1 MEPKVQ
7 LALPLDGAPLGR
19 SLEHLHFGFVVG

>member
-7 LALPLDGAPLGR
+7 LVLPDDGAPLDRG
-19 SLEHLHFGFVVG
+19 LEHLHFGFVVG